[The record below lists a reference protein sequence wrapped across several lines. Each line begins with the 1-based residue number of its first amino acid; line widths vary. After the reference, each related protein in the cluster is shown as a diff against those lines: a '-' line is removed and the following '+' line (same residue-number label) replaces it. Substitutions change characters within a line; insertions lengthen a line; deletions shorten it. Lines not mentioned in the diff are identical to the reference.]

1 MEDGADAEY
10 AAGHLFYSRATRLFA
25 RPFDPG
31 RLIFTGTELPV
42 TESAGNVSVSEQG
55 TIAYRP
61 GQVSVSRLTWFDR
74 AGHRTGTVGD
84 PGPYD
89 QLVLSP
95 RGHHATVE
103 RSDAQGEHWD
113 LWDADLESGIFSRL
127 TTHPAD
133 DSDPSWSPDERQL
146 AFTTRREGRPKV
158 FVKDLATGTET
169 LLFSF
174 AERVVVDQ
182 WTPDGQFV
190 IFRTMARRFMR
201 CQSATIIRP
210 RLLADTPFIED
221 EVHVSP
227 NGRWVAF
234 NADESGRW
242 EVYLAEFPAFTSKR
256 QISRDGGVQPQWR
269 ADGQELF
276 FLGPD
281 GSMMS
286 VRVDTRAGLSVSA
299 PSLLFTTTIPA
310 DPFTPQYGVTADGQR
325 FLGLE
330 RAAPSR
336 SFTVLV
342 NWLNRP

>member
-1 MEDGADAEY
+1 VTE
-10 AAGHLFYSRATRLFA
+10 AAG
-25 RPFDPG
+25 D
-31 RLIFTGTELPV
+31 
-42 TESAGNVSVSEQG
+42 VSVSDHG
-55 TIAYRP
+55 TIVYRP
-61 GQVSVSRLTWFDR
+61 AQVSVSRLTWFDR

-95 RGHHATVE
+95 RGHHATVV
-103 RSDAQGEHWD
+103 RGDAQGEHWD
-113 LWDADLESGIFSRL
+113 LWDADLERGIFSRL

-146 AFTTRREGRPKV
+146 AFTSLREGRAKV
-158 FVKDLATGTET
+158 FVKDLATGTEK

-174 AERVVVDQ
+174 AEPVVVDQ
-182 WTPDGQFV
+182 WTPNGQFV
-190 IFRTMARRFMR
+190 IFRTYGKAAYALPIGDD
-201 CQSATIIRP
+201 QTP

-227 NGRWVAF
+227 SGRWVAF
-234 NADESGRW
+234 HADESGRW
-242 EVYLAEFPAFTSKR
+242 EVYLAEFLAFTSKR

-276 FLGPD
+276 FLRPD

-299 PSLLFTTTIPA
+299 PSLLVTATIPA
-310 DPFTPQYGVTADGQR
+310 DPFTPRYGVTADGQR

-330 RAAPSR
+330 RTAPSR

-342 NWLNRP
+342 NWLNRPLSRESDDPLAENHRH